1 LKLPTADGES
11 IKSRKVEELNISI
24 TDVGDIIFNRE
35 KIEQDRLE
43 ERLKEHNRSV
53 NITLYCD
60 RSVKFERFVYLLD
73 ILKSNGYENLG
84 IMTERDGKVS
94 KNNI

>member
-1 LKLPTADGES
+1 
-11 IKSRKVEELNISI
+11 
-24 TDVGDIIFNRE
+24 
-35 KIEQDRLE
+35 LE

-84 IMTERDGKVS
+84 IMTERDGK
-94 KNNI
+94 